1 MLLTKFETFL
11 PASDKPPN
19 HYASPGRFSVAAASH
34 TRELASGLVTIRT
47 KTSPKTPMTP
57 KSRTSKSPQSKPYV
71 EIPRTSHSVALNL
84 VDLFAGI
91 GGFHYGIEAS
101 AALYNASVRPI
112 LVSEIEETCKEVY
125 VENHRCPDAMHG
137 DINRIDLKKYVN
149 DSADFLTAGFPC
161 QPFSNSGLKLG
172 LSDPRGQFYET
183 IEKFILRFEAKV
195 FILENVPGIT
205 KNGTG
210 RVPAIFSASP
220 NALVGST
227 MHTLELAMR
236 RELSKKYDI
245 KWLEF
250 DSSLLGSPQV
260 RKRVY
265 IVGVRNDLGVV
276 PDLGRLM
283 DGGAKN
289 SFMSIQERLTESE
302 RLSLSLNPNQE
313 RNIRD
318 SMQARRPSFKDGMR
332 RVGNAYTCEG
342 GNVGQ
347 AYHAHGLVPTLTK
360 VWARFLPIYFP
371 GEGEGAPSDIEERN
385 FEPDRFYGFGT
396 LRRASIREV
405 MRLKGFPE
413 DFQPHSTL
421 RFAYE
426 HAGNAVNALVIREIA
441 NLLMPLVRQLIS
453 K

>member
-1 MLLTKFETFL
+1 MGFPESSSL
-11 PASDKPPN
+11 PHTLELACAHVSARTQTIPKTTMSRKPPQTN
-19 HYASPGRFSVAAASH
+19 PAQG
-34 TRELASGLVTIRT
+34 
-47 KTSPKTPMTP
+47 
-57 KSRTSKSPQSKPYV
+57 KPFV
-71 EIPRTSHSVALNL
+71 DIPRTSRPVTLNL

-112 LVSEIEETCKEVY
+112 LVSEIEESCKEVY
-125 VENHRCPDAMHG
+125 VQNHHCPDVMHG
-137 DINRIDLKKYVN
+137 DINLIDLKRHAK
-149 DSADFLTAGFPC
+149 DPADFLTAGFPC

-183 IEKFILRFEAKV
+183 IENFILRFEAKV

-205 KNGTG
+205 RNGTG
-210 RVPAIFSASP
+210 RVPAIFSA
-220 NALVGST
+220 AHGAMIGST
-227 MHTLELAMR
+227 MHTLELAMQR
-236 RELSKKYDI
+236 GLSRKYDI

-265 IVGVRNDLGVV
+265 IVGVRKDLGEV

-283 DGGAKN
+283 DGGVKN

-302 RLSLSLNPNQE
+302 RLTLSLNPNQE
-313 RNIRD
+313 RNIRNA
-318 SMQARRPSFKDGMR
+318 MRARRPSFKDGMR

-371 GEGEGAPSDIEERN
+371 GEGEGAPSDLEERV
-385 FEPDRFYGFGT
+385 FEPDRLYGSGT
-396 LRRASIREV
+396 LRRASIGEV
-405 MRLKGFPE
+405 MRLQGFPI
-413 DFQPHSTL
+413 DFQPHPTP

-441 NLLMPLVRQLIS
+441 NLLMPLVCRPS
-453 K
+453 GK